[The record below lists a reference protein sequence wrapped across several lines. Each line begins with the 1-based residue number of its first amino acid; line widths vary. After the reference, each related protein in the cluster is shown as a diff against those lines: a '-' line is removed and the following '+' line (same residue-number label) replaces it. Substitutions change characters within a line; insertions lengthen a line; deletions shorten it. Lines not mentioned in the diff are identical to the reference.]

1 MNGDL
6 VEVSTLKF
14 ESGKAP
20 YIAVNGASCMTL
32 AKPAGLEVA
41 NVELS
46 RIGKMRTLIIERFD
60 RAYIEA

>member
-6 VEVSTLKF
+6 VEVSILKF

-20 YIAVNGASCMTL
+20 YIAVNEASCMTL